1 MSRNPTTVST
11 IIDSNAIDSAETI
24 AELQSARAEVD
35 KRDSAAEKVKALRSR
50 LFGKFARAI
59 VRNNADDSMDL
70 NALTVVLAPFYS
82 AFKIKRLTDAER
94 NMIAP
99 CLRAEFQSVA
109 F

>member
-1 MSRNPTTVST
+1 MSRNPAPVSNVNPS
-11 IIDSNAIDSAETI
+11 DLDSAETI
-24 AELQSARAEVD
+24 GELTEARTEVD

-59 VRNNADDSMDL
+59 VRNNADGTMDL
-70 NALTVVLAPFYS
+70 RAMLNILDPFYG

-94 NMIAP
+94 NIVQA
-99 CLRAEFQSVA
+99 CLRPEFQAVT

>member
-1 MSRNPTTVST
+1 MSRNVAPVSPV
-11 IIDSNAIDSAETI
+11 IDSNALDSAETL

-59 VRNNADDSMDL
+59 IRHNVDGTMDL
-70 NALTVVLAPFYS
+70 HAMAIVLEPFYG

-99 CLRAEFQSVA
+99 CLRAEFQSVT

>member
-1 MSRNPTTVST
+1 MSRNPATVSNV
-11 IIDSNAIDSAETI
+11 IDSNALDSAETL

-59 VRNNADDSMDL
+59 VRANADDSMDL
-70 NALTVVLAPFYS
+70 HAMTIILAPFYS
-82 AFKIKRLTDAER
+82 AFKIKRLTDSER

-99 CLRAEFQSVA
+99 CLRSEFQTVT

>member
-1 MSRNPTTVST
+1 MSRNVAPVST
-11 IIDSNAIDSAETI
+11 IIEANAIDSAETL

-50 LFGKFARAI
+50 LFGKFARCI

-82 AFKIKRLTDAER
+82 AFRIKRLTDAER
-94 NMIAP
+94 NIIAP
-99 CLRAEFQSVA
+99 CLRAEFQAVT

>member
-1 MSRNPTTVST
+1 MSRNVAPVST
-11 IIDSNAIDSAETI
+11 PIDSNAIDSAETI

-59 VRNNADDSMDL
+59 IRNNADDTMDL
-70 NALTVVLAPFYS
+70 HAMTVVLAPFYA

-99 CLRAEFQSVA
+99 CLRAEFQTVT